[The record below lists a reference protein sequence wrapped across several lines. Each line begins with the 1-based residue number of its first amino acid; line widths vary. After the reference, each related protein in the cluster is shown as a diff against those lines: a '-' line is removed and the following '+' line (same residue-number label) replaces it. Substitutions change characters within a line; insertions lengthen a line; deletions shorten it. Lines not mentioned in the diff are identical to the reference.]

1 MEMLVSKQKEKMKMK
16 KKKRKMTMET
26 RVRNKYALA
35 NERWSRREE
44 DK

>member
-1 MEMLVSKQKEKMKMK
+1 MEMLVSKQKENEK
-16 KKKRKMTMET
+16 KEKKRTMET